1 MTFGEKIID
10 LLEWGFIIEIS
21 PKEFFGQITFR
32 LTSIDNDSSGT
43 EYQCTQALPKNP
55 GHIHN
60 DRLVELLEYMERK
73 IIKQRALSEQTKN
86 HREGQ

>member
-32 LTSIDNDSSGT
+32 LRSIDNDFRGT
-43 EYQCTQALPKNP
+43 EYKSIQAIPKNP
-55 GHIHN
+55 GHIQN
-60 DRLVELLEYMERK
+60 DRLVELLEYMEK
-73 IIKQRALSEQTKN
+73 EIIKQRALSEQTKN